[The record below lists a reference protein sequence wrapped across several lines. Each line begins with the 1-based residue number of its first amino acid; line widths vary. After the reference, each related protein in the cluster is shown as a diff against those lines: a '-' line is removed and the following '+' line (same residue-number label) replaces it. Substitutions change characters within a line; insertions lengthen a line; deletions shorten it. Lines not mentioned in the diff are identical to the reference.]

1 MTKRDIA
8 NLRLANQQISAGELA
23 SPKDLVYRMGALQ
36 AQDFR
41 SVKWAIGLRIPG
53 CTADVVDKAID
64 DGDIIR
70 THVLRPTWHFVS
82 PGDLAWMLD
91 LSAPKIM
98 PSLKYRQ
105 DFLGLK
111 PEILSRSNE
120 IIAKSLKGRQS
131 GREEIAASLKSEG
144 IELRTGGDTVE
155 NRLSH
160 ILLWAELSGIICSGK
175 TSRDKQTYAL
185 ISERIPAGKKPA
197 RKEALGMLASK
208 YFKSHGPATLK
219 DFGWW
224 SGLSSGDIRTA
235 LEIAGDE
242 LESTEIDSVK
252 YWYGKTQQPANDV
265 KRAWLIPA
273 FDEII
278 ISYTD
283 RSALMSSDNHGKA
296 VSSNGIF
303 RPVLIV
309 DNLVAGL
316 WKTVKAKDRLIVE
329 ITSFRSLKKQEKK
342 LIEEAA
348 EAYGSFT
355 GLKTEVKYT

>member
-8 NLRLANQQISAGELA
+8 ALRLANQQISHGNLTT
-23 SPKDLVYRMGALQ
+23 PKDLADWMGAMQ

-41 SVKWAIGLRIPG
+41 MVRWAIGLRIPG
-53 CTADVVDKAID
+53 SDYSMVERAID

-70 THVLRPTWHFVS
+70 IHVLRPTWHYVS
-82 PGDLAWMLD
+82 AGDLAWMLD

-105 DFLGLK
+105 HFLGLT
-111 PEILSRSNE
+111 PEVLSRSNE
-120 IIAKSLKGRQS
+120 IICGALKGKQS
-131 GREEIAASLKSEG
+131 EREEIATWLKSEG
-144 IELRTGGDTVE
+144 IELKTQGESAE

-160 ILLWAELSGIICSGK
+160 ILLWAELSGIICSGR
-175 TSRDKQTYAL
+175 TIRDKQTYAL
-185 ISERIPAGKKPA
+185 ISERIPAGKKPS
-197 RKEALGMLASK
+197 RKDALGKLASK

-224 SGLSSGDIRTA
+224 SGLNAGDIRTA
-235 LEIAGDE
+235 LESAVDE
-242 LESTEIDSVK
+242 LESTVTDSVK
-252 YWYGKTQQPANDV
+252 YWFGRGQQPGKEV
-265 KRAWLIPA
+265 KQAWLIPA

-283 RSALMSSDNHGKA
+283 RSAMLSSDHHGKA

-303 RPVLIV
+303 RPVVIIENV
-309 DNLVAGL
+309 VAGL
-316 WKTVKAKDRLIVE
+316 WKAVKAKDRLIIE
-329 ITSFRSLKKQEKK
+329 ITAFRDPKKQDRTAIGK
-342 LIEEAA
+342 AA
-348 EAYGSFT
+348 DSYGSFL